1 MGCISSKKASAN
13 IVPATSPNRKDSAA
27 SNLRSGLVGKV
38 DKKNDISSTYDLGN
52 SRVMGSGGKFNNL
65 VCFISSCLLILF
77 QNHLIGL
84 LYPISRSKNI
94 RSKYSPK
101 DLFFVFNL
109 FSSSHS

>member
-13 IVPATSPNRKDSAA
+13 VVPATSPNRKDSAA

-65 VCFISSCLLILF
+65 GWFHLLLPPDTIPKPFI
-77 QNHLIGL
+77 
-84 LYPISRSKNI
+84 
-94 RSKYSPK
+94 
-101 DLFFVFNL
+101 
-109 FSSSHS
+109 